1 MKASHSIRSQKRY
14 LFVVTLAFCT
24 VFYCF
29 NAFATV
35 ADEYLSGNEFL
46 IKDVTVI
53 DGLGNK
59 EKPHQDIFISNGKIV
74 SILPSGQEQA
84 INTTTVI
91 DGKGLTAMPG
101 LIDSHIHIR
110 SEWHGGVVL
119 SDKYPQNN
127 TFNQLQQT
135 YAAYLYAGVTTVFD
149 VGDPTDFAVG
159 EREKMKR
166 GEYIA
171 PRMFTTGMPFSQHP
185 SGWDSATLA
194 EYPGKTM
201 EDIKHL
207 LSVKIDTDDLEA
219 LGKKLDAYVEND
231 IEIIKVYRGASAH
244 ATGILMQAAKKRN
257 IRAVADLWQM
267 NMDRPFLQVTGV
279 NGWAHATPFGASE
292 ADMKWM
298 AENDRFMI
306 ATAVLGEVM
315 SGLRFK
321 EDKEQRFFEDPLVV
335 DIWGK
340 DVVKDFYETYPEV
353 REVMYDGPSA
363 FYQLNNFGDMEP
375 FRERFLE
382 NIKMAHDMGVLVA
395 GGSDS
400 PAYPALWAGESMHR
414 ELELMVMAG
423 LSPLDAIK
431 VCTYNGAKVLQREK
445 VFGSLQAGLSADI
458 LLVKGNPWVNISDS
472 RNIQYTFLRGQ
483 LLDRKNLLTSWK

>member
-1 MKASHSIRSQKRY
+1 MKNFNPMLTQLI
-14 LFVVTLAFCT
+14 LFVTLLLSPAIN
-24 VFYCF
+24 YAGES
-29 NAFATV
+29 NSFA
-35 ADEYLSGNEFL
+35 DDYLTTGDFL
-46 IKDVTVI
+46 IKNVTVI
-53 DGLGNK
+53 DGLGSEQK
-59 EKPHQDIFISNGKIV
+59 EHQDIFIKDGKILAIEASGKRTV
-74 SILPSGQEQA
+74 PASARVILGE
-84 INTTTVI
+84 
-91 DGKGLTAMPG
+91 GLVAMPG
-101 LIDSHIHIR
+101 LIDSHIHVR

-135 YAAYLYAGVTTVFD
+135 YAAYLYSGVTTVFD

-159 EREKMKR
+159 ERDKIKR

-185 SGWDSATLA
+185 SGWDGATLA

-201 EDIKHL
+201 HDIKHL
-207 LSVKIDTDDLEA
+207 LSIKIDTDDIEA
-219 LGKKLDAYVEND
+219 LGKKLDTYVEND
-231 IEIIKVYRGASAH
+231 IEMIKVYTGASAH
-244 ATGILMQAAKKRN
+244 ATTFLMQAAKKRN
-257 IRAVADLWQM
+257 IRGVADLWKM
-267 NMDRPFLQVTGV
+267 NMDRAFLQTTGV
-279 NGWAHATPFGASE
+279 DGWAHASPFGVNE

-298 AENDRFMI
+298 AENDRFVI

-321 EDKEQRFFEDPLVV
+321 EDKEQHFFEDPLVV

-340 DVVKDFYETYPEV
+340 DVVKDFYESYPEV

>member
-1 MKASHSIRSQKRY
+1 MKSSHIIGIQKRF
-14 LFVVTLAFCT
+14 LLGIALVLCT
-24 VFYCF
+24 ISYCF
-29 NAFATV
+29 DAFAAV
-35 ADEYLSGNEFL
+35 ADQYLSGSEFL

-53 DGLGNK
+53 DGMGNV

-74 SILPSGQEQA
+74 SILPSGQEQPN
-84 INTTTVI
+84 NTMIVI

-101 LIDSHIHIR
+101 LVDSHIHIR

-159 EREKMKR
+159 EREKIRR
-166 GEYIA
+166 GEYIG

-185 SGWDSATLA
+185 SGWDGATLA
-194 EYPGKTM
+194 ENPGKTLDDI
-201 EDIKHL
+201 EDL
-207 LSVKIDTDDLEA
+207 LSVKIDTDDFEA
-219 LGKKLDAYVEND
+219 LSKKLDSYVEKD
-231 IEIIKVYRGASAH
+231 IEIIKIYTGASSH
-244 ATGILMQAAKKRN
+244 GTTFLMKAAKERN

-267 NMDRPFLQVTGV
+267 NMARPFLQMTGV
-279 NGWAHATPFGASE
+279 DGWAHATPFGVSE
-292 ADMKWM
+292 KDMKWM
-298 AENDRFMI
+298 AENDRFVI

-363 FYQLNNFGDMEP
+363 FYQLNNFGYLEP

-382 NIKMAHDMGVLVA
+382 NIKLAHDMDVLVA

-431 VCTYNGAKVLQREK
+431 VCTYNGAKVLQREE
-445 VFGSLQAGLSADI
+445 VFGSLQAGLLADI
-458 LLVKGNPWVNISDS
+458 ILVKGKPWVNISDS

-483 LLDRKNLLTSWK
+483 LLDRKKLLTSWK